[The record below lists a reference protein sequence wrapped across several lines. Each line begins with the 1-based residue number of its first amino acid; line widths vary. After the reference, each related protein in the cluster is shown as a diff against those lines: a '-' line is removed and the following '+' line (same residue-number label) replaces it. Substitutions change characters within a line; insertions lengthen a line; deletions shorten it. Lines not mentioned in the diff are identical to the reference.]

1 MDQPRICANL
11 DKIEAL
17 VDWLRHTKD
26 LTVKPPERMIYD
38 AAGAVANLRHAL
50 CGGPDPVTGKIVP
63 SRPASQTEPQ

>member
-1 MDQPRICANL
+1 MDQPRISANL

-17 VDWLRHTKD
+17 VDWLRSSSRI
-26 LTVKPPERMIYD
+26 KPGPSMIYD

-63 SRPASQTEPQ
+63 SRPASQSADL